1 VDKLLEVKLNDQERR
16 VVCRLLAER
25 KVRLVEMTED
35 TTEPDLV
42 RRTGLIELL
51 TIDSAIV
58 KLRCAM
64 SRNRCS

>member
-1 VDKLLEVKLNDQERR
+1 
-16 VVCRLLAER
+16 
-25 KVRLVEMTED
+25 
-35 TTEPDLV
+35 V